1 MKPWQDLTITD
12 DFMFCK
18 VMSQPDLCKE
28 MIELLLN
35 IKIARIEN
43 IQIQKNMTPDYNSR
57 GIRLDV
63 YVQDSD
69 RVFDIEM
76 QTTDKRNIEKRTR
89 YYQSL
94 IDIDQLEKNMD
105 YRKLKESFIIFI
117 CTFDPFGKGMPV
129 YTTKT
134 VFDEDMALKY
144 DDKTNKVFYN
154 LSAID
159 LKQKDSKLGIF
170 LNYLNTSLA
179 NDEYTSKIEEAVK
192 KAKYNL
198 NWRKEYMTVGM
209 WIDEEREKAC
219 AEGYATGMAA
229 GMSAG
234 LEKGLQQGIEQ
245 GIAQGIEQGMLQ
257 ASIEKAIIA
266 VKEFGVDIELVSEK
280 YKVPLED
287 LKKAIL

>member
-1 MKPWQDLTITD
+1 
-12 DFMFCK
+12 
-18 VMSQPDLCKE
+18 
-28 MIELLLN
+28 
-35 IKIARIEN
+35 
-43 IQIQKNMTPDYNSR
+43 
-57 GIRLDV
+57 
-63 YVQDSD
+63 
-69 RVFDIEM
+69 M
-76 QTTDKRNIEKRTR
+76 QSKRNIEKRTR

-105 YRKLKESFIIFI
+105 YRKLKESYIIFI
-117 CTFDPFGKGMPV
+117 CTFDPFGKGLPV

-134 VFDEDMALKY
+134 VFDEDNVLNY

-154 LSAID
+154 LSALE

-170 LNYLNTSLA
+170 LNYMSTSLA

-229 GMSAG
+229 GMTAG
-234 LEKGLQQGIEQ
+234 LEQGLQQGIER
-245 GIAQGIEQGMLQ
+245 ELN
-257 ASIEKAIIA
+257 
-266 VKEFGVDIELVSEK
+266 KELNKELSKEC
-280 YKVPLED
+280 YRHPS
-287 LKKAIL
+287 KKLLSL

>member
-1 MKPWQDLTITD
+1 M
-12 DFMFCK
+12 C
-18 VMSQPDLCKE
+18 
-28 MIELLLN
+28 
-35 IKIARIEN
+35 
-43 IQIQKNMTPDYNSR
+43 
-57 GIRLDV
+57 
-63 YVQDSD
+63 
-69 RVFDIEM
+69 VFL
-76 QTTDKRNIEKRTR
+76 QSKRNIEKRTR

-105 YRKLKESFIIFI
+105 YRKLKESYIIFI
-117 CTFDPFGKGMPV
+117 CTFDPFGKGLPV

-134 VFDEDMALKY
+134 VFDEDNVLNY

-154 LSAID
+154 LSALE

-170 LNYLNTSLA
+170 LNYMSTSLA

-229 GMSAG
+229 GMTAG
-234 LEKGLQQGIEQ
+234 LEQGLQQGIER
-245 GIAQGIEQGMLQ
+245 ELN
-257 ASIEKAIIA
+257 
-266 VKEFGVDIELVSEK
+266 KELNKELSKEC
-280 YKVPLED
+280 YRHPS
-287 LKKAIL
+287 KKLLSL